1 LADSGNLSFRDGPV
15 RDPRA
20 ALAIVLSSYVH
31 MTNNRLGVSI
41 LDEIYLSYVIGK
53 ALPDLSPEGALR

>member
-1 LADSGNLSFRDGPV
+1 MLFRS
-15 RDPRA
+15 DPQD

-41 LDEIYLSYVIGK
+41 LDEIYLSYVICR
-53 ALPDLSPEGALR
+53 ALSDMAPKEALR